1 MFVISLIVKLT
12 SKGPVFY
19 WSDRVGI
26 NNTIFRM
33 PKFRTMRIE
42 TPAIATHLLENPDEY
57 LTPIGIF
64 LRKFSLDE
72 LPQLWSVMKGYMSLV
87 GPRPALYNQ
96 DDLIALRTEKGI
108 HKIIPGI
115 TGWAQI
121 NGRDDLPIPIK
132 VGYDEYYLKNRSFSF
147 DIKILFL
154 TLFKTV
160 KSEGVQH

>member
-1 MFVISLIVKLT
+1 MNQNEATGS
-12 SKGPVFY
+12 VFKIK
-19 WSDRVGI
+19 DDPRV
-26 NNTIFRM
+26 N
-33 PKFRTMRIE
+33 
-42 TPAIATHLLENPDEY
+42 
-57 LTPIGIF
+57 PIGRM

-72 LPQLWSVMKGYMSLV
+72 LPHLWGILKDDMSLV
-87 GPRPALYNQ
+87 SPRPALFNQ

-132 VGYDEYYLKNRSFSF
+132 VGYDEYYLNHRSFFF
-147 DIKILFL
+147 DIKIIFL